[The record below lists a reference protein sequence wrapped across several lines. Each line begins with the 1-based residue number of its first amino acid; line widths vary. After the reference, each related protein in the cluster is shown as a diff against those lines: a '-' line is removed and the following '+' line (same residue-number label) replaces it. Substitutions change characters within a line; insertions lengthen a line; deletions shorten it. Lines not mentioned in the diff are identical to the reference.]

1 MTTLLLM
8 SAAMTSVLVLCGA
21 VYAVMTQPA
30 LHPLPAGP
38 FAPGTADPSADTN
51 AGQAQVNTVFADT
64 GWQTATLHQLCDVED
79 LLDYL
84 EANQFHTREVHTL
97 GNNVFCVRWK

>member
-8 SAAMTSVLVLCGA
+8 SVAVTTVLVLCGTM
-21 VYAVMTQPA
+21 YAVMTLPVFQ
-30 LHPLPAGP
+30 PLPAGP
-38 FAPGTADPSADTN
+38 FAPGTDPSADTN

-64 GWQTATLHQLCDVED
+64 GWQTATLHKLCDVED
-79 LLDYL
+79 LLAYL
-84 EANQFHTREVHTL
+84 EANRFDTREVHTL